1 MKFRFKEH
9 IIDDDLPKARYA
21 QTALADIDGDGAVS
35 VADILLL
42 LAAFGEE
49 C

>member
-1 MKFRFKEH
+1 MSDVLLLLSEFGCTS
-9 IIDDDLPKARYA
+9 DCTD
-21 QTALADIDGDGAVS
+21 ADIDGDGAVS

>member
-1 MKFRFKEH
+1 M
-9 IIDDDLPKARYA
+9 D
-21 QTALADIDGDGAVS
+21 ADIDGDGAVS

-49 C
+49 CWVEVAASGSLAVGAAADYIWP